1 MLISECMAL
10 GVMQLPNDGTDN
22 IWMVA
27 PKDRR
32 LRGES
37 PGKRVNDMGLKARC
51 CCRLGCISAAA
62 RHTNQSRR
70 TQHTRQLL
78 PCMMIQQSHDNYTA
92 MHKQSGRGRRVP
104 QCATVDS
111 DGIYP

>member
-1 MLISECMAL
+1 MSVTSTGLHSPLSGMLISECMAL

-37 PGKRVNDMGLKARC
+37 PGKRVNDMGTEGEMLLSPWLHLCSSQAHQP
-51 CCRLGCISAAA
+51 IEA
-62 RHTNQSRR
+62 RHS
-70 TQHTRQLL
+70 TRGSCCL
-78 PCMMIQQSHDNYTA
+78 A
-92 MHKQSGRGRRVP
+92 
-104 QCATVDS
+104 
-111 DGIYP
+111 